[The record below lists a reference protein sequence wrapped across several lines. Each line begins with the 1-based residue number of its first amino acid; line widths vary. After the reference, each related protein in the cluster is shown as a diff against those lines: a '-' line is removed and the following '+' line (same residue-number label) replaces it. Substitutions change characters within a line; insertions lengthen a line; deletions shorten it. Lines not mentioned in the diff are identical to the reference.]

1 MSYTSKIYNPKDIF
15 YAEDVNN
22 IITGIDELNTNV
34 GEINSNIDDIN
45 TDIDRLK
52 ELYEEAHPDIVNL
65 LSVDKLDHSL
75 RYSPGTG
82 GIVSSSG
89 TKYSLFVCKLKP
101 NTTYTLTHCI
111 GGFGLFASQPAT
123 NTVATYKFE
132 SSYSPV
138 TFDTKECSW
147 IAANTQMVNTNTAE
161 TTENTPVEAWLN
173 ASLMEVV
180 EDEPEDGDYVTKDE
194 LFTQEFLNMI
204 NPQDI
209 SYNLRYSTGSSKFV
223 ADTLAIGITGLIEV
237 VEDEWYTVS
246 GSGIYGLSSS
256 NCQGGYFTENAEIK
270 ANQAAVESISFVTP
284 VAGAGMCFQVPTGKN
299 IKYVVINLKLNSDK
313 TAVDGNVQLE
323 LGEMPT
329 AYEPYNPKTVI
340 KPGLLPSGLNS
351 GGGNSSSTDDFT
363 KALDKY
369 TTFDNLHYYG
379 IDKKIA
385 KFKQHWLHKDKNLCV
400 VNTGTSLTARSS
412 EHCSTKLDASSRPPL
427 MHSNNFASHIWD
439 ALKWEGQQYRRYDYI
454 KSGVNFFSETGA
466 FVTASKIDEWD
477 DGAYRYGITRYSDEA
492 NSSIA
497 FTVPAD
503 AWQFNFI
510 YRTDSHGSDDC
521 VLSIAEGNGLMVV
534 QNENGEWVEANGYT
548 FTQLEPEI
556 TTIESFNY
564 LDPVTQTEKT
574 MENYQVKG
582 NTTYQKRLYMKAVS
596 RNAAKNIT
604 ISHTSGR
611 LLYWGVEWS
620 PREFMITYINAARGS
635 HSSAISTSNTALN
648 HYQDN
653 EIWTFKPDLFIT
665 EDPIHNAGGGGK
677 PNAVAHKTY
686 YATITDNF
694 FFADNE
700 ISLRARCL
708 ALGLPEPE
716 WVIFNSTIAYN
727 FGGFDTETG
736 ELFTTQLKDG
746 LVWTALDSQSSCYEY
761 INNKYKDSEAPS
773 VIYINAVKNWCKA
786 ANEIWGNLALGT
798 VGSGKTGTT
807 FTNEGSH
814 WNDTGSRIM
823 ARTVLPVLD
832 FTTI

>member
-1 MSYTSKIYNPKDIF
+1 MSYTSKTFYQNDILH
-15 YAEDVNN
+15 ASDMNN
-22 IITGIDELNTNV
+22 IIDGIDELKKGV
-34 GEINSNIDDIN
+34 DD
-45 TDIDRLK
+45 LK
-52 ELYEEAHPDIVNL
+52 KLYDDAYADEGNL
-65 LSVDKLDHSL
+65 LSVDKLNYAL

-82 GIVSSSG
+82 GVVDASG

-101 NTTYTLTHCI
+101 NTTYTLSYCV
-111 GGFGLFASQPAT
+111 GGFGIFASEPILGAT
-123 NTVATYKFE
+123 ALYKYE
-132 SSYSPV
+132 SSYTPV
-138 TFDTKECSW
+138 TFDTGECQW
-147 IAANTQMVNTNTAE
+147 IAANVQMVNTAG
-161 TTENTPVEAWLN
+161 TEGNTPVEAWLK
-173 ASLMEVV
+173 ATLTELA
-180 EDEPEDGDYVTKDE
+180 EEPEEDVNSEDYVLKED

-204 NPQDI
+204 NLEKVN
-209 SYNLRYSTGSSKFV
+209 YNLRYSTGSSKFV
-223 ADTLAIGITGLIEV
+223 ADSLAIGITELIEV

-246 GSGIYGLSSS
+246 GPGIYGLASSA
-256 NCQGGYFTENAEIK
+256 CQGGYFTEK
-270 ANQAAVESISFVTP
+270 ASITAGQAAVESISFVTP
-284 VAGAGMCFQVPTGKN
+284 VTGSGMCFQVPTGKN
-299 IKYVVINLKLNSDK
+299 IKYVAINLKLNAEK

-329 AYEPYNPKTVI
+329 AYEPYNPKTII
-340 KPGLLPSGLNS
+340 KKELLPSGM
-351 GGGNSSSTDDFT
+351 GGSSNSSSTDDFS

-379 IDKKIA
+379 LDKKIG
-385 KFKQHWLHKDKNLCV
+385 KFKKHWLHKDKNLCV

-412 EHCSTKLDASSRPPL
+412 EHCSTKIDASSRPPL

-439 ALKWEGQQYRRYDYI
+439 ALKWEGQQYRRFDYI
-454 KSGVNFFSETGA
+454 KSGVNFFTETGTFA
-466 FVTASKIDEWD
+466 SASKLDEWD
-477 DGAYRYGITRYSDEA
+477 DGAYRYGLTRYSDDT
-492 NSSIA
+492 SSTIA

-510 YRTDSHGSDDC
+510 YRTDSFGSEDC
-521 VLSIAEGNGLMVV
+521 VLTIAEGDGLMVV
-534 QNENGEWVEANGYT
+534 LNENGEWVEANGYN
-548 FTQLEPEI
+548 FSQLEPEV
-556 TTIESFNY
+556 TSLASFTY
-564 LDPVTQTEKT
+564 LDPVSQTQKT

-582 NTTYQKRLYMKAVS
+582 NTTYQKRLYMKAVT
-596 RNAAKNIT
+596 REAEKNIT
-604 ISHTSGR
+604 ISHASGR

-620 PREFMITYINAARGS
+620 PREFMVTYVNAARGS
-635 HSSAISTSNTALN
+635 HSSAISTSTTALN

-653 EIWTFKPDLFIT
+653 EIWSFKPDLFIT

-694 FFADNE
+694 FFADNA
-700 ISLRARCL
+700 ISMKARC
-708 ALGLPEPE
+708 ATLGLEEPE

-761 INNKYKDSEAPS
+761 INDKYSDSTSPS

-798 VGSGKTGTT
+798 VGSGKTGST

-823 ARTVLPVLD
+823 ARVVLPVLD
-832 FTTI
+832 FTTV

>member
-1 MSYTSKIYNPKDIF
+1 MNYVSKIYEPNDVL
-15 YAEDVNN
+15 YAEDMNN
-22 IITGIDELNTNV
+22 IITGIDEL
-34 GEINSNIDDIN
+34 
-45 TDIDRLK
+45 K
-52 ELYEEAHPDIVNL
+52 ELYDEAHGGPVNL
-65 LSVDKLDHSL
+65 LDVNKLNHLL

-82 GIVSSSG
+82 SIVDSSG
-89 TKYSLFVCKLKP
+89 TKYSLFVCKLKA
-101 NTTYTLTHCI
+101 NTTYTLTHCV
-111 GGFGLFASQPAT
+111 GGFGLFVDEPSKGA
-123 NTVATYKFE
+123 VATYKFE
-132 SSYSPV
+132 TSYSPV
-138 TFDTKECSW
+138 TFDTKECQW

-161 TTENTPVEAWLN
+161 TTENTPVDAWLN
-173 ASLMEVV
+173 ASLMEHI
-180 EDEPEDGDYVTKDE
+180 EAEEENDGEFVTKGE
-194 LFTQEFLNMI
+194 LFTEELLNLI
-204 NPQDI
+204 NPEDVC
-209 SYNLRYSTGSSKFV
+209 YNLRYSTGSSKFV
-223 ADTLAIGITGLIEV
+223 SDTLAIGTTGLIEV

-256 NCQGGYFTENAEIK
+256 NCQGGYFVDGAEIAAGK
-270 ANQAAVESISFVTP
+270 AAIESISFVTP
-284 VAGAGMCFQVPTGKN
+284 VTGAGMCFQVPTGKN
-299 IKYVVINLKLNSDK
+299 IKYVVINLKLNAEK
-313 TAVDGNVQLE
+313 NAVDGNVQLE

-329 AYEPYNPKTVI
+329 TYEPYSPKTVI
-340 KPGLLPSGLNS
+340 KPELLPTGL
-351 GGGNSSSTDDFT
+351 SSSGSSSSSADTFT

-385 KFKQHWLHKDKNLCV
+385 NFKQHWLHKDKNLCV

-412 EHCSTKLDASSRPPL
+412 EHCSLKEDASSRPPL

-439 ALKWEGQQYRRYDYI
+439 ALKWEGQQYRRFDYI
-454 KSGVNFFSETGA
+454 KSGINFFTESGT
-466 FVTASKIDEWD
+466 FTTTSKLDEWD
-477 DGAYRYGITRYSDEA
+477 DGAYRYGLTRYSDDVA
-492 NSSIA
+492 STIS

-510 YRTDSHGSDDC
+510 YRTDSFGSPDC
-521 VLSIAEGNGLMVV
+521 VLSVAEGDGLMLV
-534 QNENGEWVEANGYT
+534 QNDNGEWVEANGYI
-548 FTQLEPEI
+548 FSQLEPEVSSLA
-556 TTIESFNY
+556 SFKY
-564 LDPVTQTEKT
+564 LDPTSQTEKT

-582 NTTYQKRLYMKAVS
+582 NTTYQKRLYMKSIS
-596 RNAAKNIT
+596 RDAAKNIT
-604 ISHTSGR
+604 VSHSTGR

-635 HSSAISTSNTALN
+635 HSSAISTASTALN

-653 EIWTFKPDLFIT
+653 EVWTFKPDLFIT
-665 EDPIHNAGGGGK
+665 EDPIHNAGGAGK
-677 PNAVAHKTY
+677 PNAVAHKNY

-694 FFADNE
+694 FFADND

-708 ALGLPEPE
+708 ELGLTEPE
-716 WVIFNSTIAYN
+716 WVIFNSTITYN

-746 LVWTALDSQSSCYEY
+746 LVWTALDSQSSCYEH
-761 INNKYKDSEAPS
+761 INSKYGESESPS
-773 VIYINAVKNWCKA
+773 VIYLNAVKTWCKA

-814 WNDTGSRIM
+814 WNDTGSKIM